1 MMDHTKYQKQF
12 FNPPVANMRWAK
24 KDSIDKAPVWCSVDL
39 RDGNQALIE
48 PMNVDEKTCQ
58 DLYSATLNRFE
69 WFVELV
75 FSKPEKIFAYDTCQ
89 FANYD
94 KYVCECFDKIHKQ

>member
-1 MMDHTKYQKQF
+1 
-12 FNPPVANMRWAK
+12 
-24 KDSIDKAPVWCSVDL
+24 
-39 RDGNQALIE
+39 
-48 PMNVDEKTCQ
+48 MNVDEKTCQ

-94 KYVCECFDKIHKQ
+94 KYVCEWFDKIHKQKRREEQLPIELEKAFNLGKSFV

>member
-1 MMDHTKYQKQF
+1 MNK
-12 FNPPVANMRWAK
+12 WK
-24 KDSIDKAPVWCSVDL
+24 KLFYAP
-39 RDGNQALIE
+39 
-48 PMNVDEKTCQ
+48 
-58 DLYSATLNRFE
+58 TLNRFE

-94 KYVCECFDKIHKQ
+94 KYVCECFDKVHKQKRKEEQLPIELEKAFNLGKSFV

>member
-1 MMDHTKYQKQF
+1 
-12 FNPPVANMRWAK
+12 
-24 KDSIDKAPVWCSVDL
+24 
-39 RDGNQALIE
+39 
-48 PMNVDEKTCQ
+48 MNVDEKTCSE
-58 DLYSATLNRFE
+58 LYAPTLNRFE

-94 KYVCECFDKIHKQ
+94 KYVCECFDKVHKQKRKEEQFPIELEKAFNLGKSFV